1 MMEQL
6 KEWWENATGR
16 EQMLSM
22 VSAVVIFIALIYF
35 SLWQPLVNNLASSE
49 ASLKNAQQ
57 TLQWVEVNANKVIA
71 SGLSS
76 NDAIKKQNLSQ
87 LISSTAKRNNID
99 LARIQDRNGVVDIS
113 VNQVEFNQFVE
124 WMAGLQNQNQV
135 QIINADLSQDKVPG
149 LIKVNRLSL
158 SF

>member
-1 MMEQL
+1 MIEQM
-6 KEWWENATGR
+6 KEWWDNATER
-16 EQMLSM
+16 EQTLSI

-35 SLWQPLVNNLASSE
+35 ALWQPLTNNLASSE
-49 ASLKNAQQ
+49 ASLKSAQQ
-57 TLQWVEVNANKVIA
+57 TLQWVEVNSNKIIA

-76 NDAIKKQNLSQ
+76 NDAVKKQNLSQ

-99 LARIQDRNGVVDIS
+99 LARIQERNGVVDIS
-113 VNQVEFNQFVE
+113 INQVEFNQFVE
-124 WMAGLQNQNQV
+124 WTTGLQNQYQV
-135 QIINADLSQDKVPG
+135 QIANADLSQDKVPG

>member
-1 MMEQL
+1 MIEQI
-6 KEWWENATGR
+6 KEWWDNATER
-16 EQMLSM
+16 EQTLSM

-35 SLWQPLVNNLASSE
+35 VLWQPLTNNLASSE
-49 ASLKNAQQ
+49 ASLKSAQQ
-57 TLQWVEVNANKVIA
+57 TLQWVEVNSNKIIA

-76 NDAIKKQNLSQ
+76 NDAVKKQNLSQ

-99 LARIQDRNGVVDIS
+99 LARIQERNGVVDIS
-113 VNQVEFNQFVE
+113 INQVEFNQFVE
-124 WMAGLQNQNQV
+124 WTTGLQNQYQV
-135 QIINADLSQDKVPG
+135 QIANADLSQDKVPG

>member
-1 MMEQL
+1 MIEQI
-6 KEWWENATGR
+6 KEWWDNATER
-16 EQMLSM
+16 EQTLSM

-35 SLWQPLVNNLASSE
+35 VLWQPLTNNLASSE
-49 ASLKNAQQ
+49 ASLKSAEQ
-57 TLQWVEVNANKVIA
+57 TLQWVEVNSNKIIA

-76 NDAIKKQNLSQ
+76 NDAVKKQNLSQ

-99 LARIQDRNGVVDIS
+99 LARIQERNGVVDIS
-113 VNQVEFNQFVE
+113 INQVEFNQFVE
-124 WMAGLQNQNQV
+124 WTTGLQNQYQV
-135 QIINADLSQDKVPG
+135 QIANADLSQDKVPG